1 MLDSLGTRFYI
12 GKILPR
18 ASSISKQRRC
28 VFFRLRLESLRRSCG
43 VDDVE
48 VIRRVRN
55 GKEWEIVVVRDDQ
68 VNESENTRAFVTML
82 PMMISAVLFA
92 LSEERKKC
100 FTFVCQ
106 SLRRARLLWLAR
118 GFVVYTNI

>member
-1 MLDSLGTRFYI
+1 MR
-12 GKILPR
+12 
-18 ASSISKQRRC
+18 
-28 VFFRLRLESLRRSCG
+28 FFRLRLESLRRSCG

-92 LSEERKKC
+92 LREEKKC

-106 SLRRARLLWLAR
+106 SLRRARLLWLVR
-118 GFVVYTNI
+118 GLLVYTNI

>member
-1 MLDSLGTRFYI
+1 MFLVENEIETDVGFARHP
-12 GKILPR
+12 ILYR
-18 ASSISKQRRC
+18 KKFFLERR
-28 VFFRLRLESLRRSCG
+28 VLANSGDAFFRLRLESLRRSCG

-82 PMMISAVLFA
+82 PMMMISAVLFA
-92 LSEERKKC
+92 LSEEQKNVLHLCAK
-100 FTFVCQ
+100 V
-106 SLRRARLLWLAR
+106 
-118 GFVVYTNI
+118 